1 MNIASSSP
9 EQPRT
14 AFVTGGSGFV
24 GGRLITHLLERG
36 WKVHALARSVE
47 SQAQVRA
54 LGATPANGSLDDEKA
69 LREAMAGCEIV
80 FHVAAHFKLWG
91 SKAIFDQVNVDGTRN
106 VVQAA
111 AATASVRRV
120 VAVSAAAVVMGD
132 PEPMVDV
139 DETRPLQIRT
149 FAPYSTSKAKAE
161 RILLDANGVRADFE
175 TIALRPPF
183 IWGSGMPSLNE
194 MVETVHAGRWQW
206 VDGGTQAM
214 SSCHVD
220 NLCEALILAAGRGR
234 GGQAYF
240 VADNEQSTLKSFIS
254 ALLAT
259 RGESVSDKA
268 VSFQTAWIIAGLMGG
283 TWRLLRLTGQPPI
296 TRQML
301 RLIGKPFT
309 IRTDKARA
317 ELGYAPRITLSDGL
331 VAMKTTKTNS
341 AILAADK
348 RHAHAGAV
356 SR

>member
-1 MNIASSSP
+1 MSSVSSSP
-9 EQPRT
+9 ERPRT

-24 GGRLITHLLERG
+24 GRRLITLLLERG
-36 WKVHALARSVE
+36 WKVRALARSID
-47 SQAQVRA
+47 SQAQVQA
-54 LGATPANGSLDDEKA
+54 LGAMPANGSLDDVKA
-69 LREAMAGCEIV
+69 LRAAMAGCEIV

-91 SKAIFDQVNVDGTRN
+91 SKALFDQVNVDGTNN

-139 DETRPLQIRT
+139 DETLPLQIRA
-149 FAPYSTSKAKAE
+149 FAPYSSSKAKAE
-161 RILLDANGVRADFE
+161 RILLGANRVRADFE

-183 IWGSGMPSLNE
+183 IWGAGMPSLNE

-220 NLCEALILAAGRGR
+220 NLCEALILAADRGR

-240 VADNEQSTLKSFIS
+240 IADNEISTLKSFIS

-268 VSFQTAWIIAGLMGG
+268 VSFRMAWMIAGLMGG
-283 TWRLLRLTGQPPI
+283 TWRLLRLKGQPPI

-317 ELGYAPRITLSDGL
+317 ELGYAPRISLSDGFA
-331 VAMKTTKTNS
+331 AMKITKTNS
-341 AILAADK
+341 AVLAAHPK
-348 RHAHAGAV
+348 HVHAEAA
-356 SR
+356 S

>member
-1 MNIASSSP
+1 MNIMSSSP
-9 EQPRT
+9 ERPRT
-14 AFVTGGSGFV
+14 AFVTGGSGFA
-24 GGRLITHLLERG
+24 GGRLITHLIERG
-36 WKVHALARSVE
+36 WKVRALARSVE
-47 SQAQVRA
+47 RQAQVRA
-54 LGATPANGSLDDEKA
+54 LGATPASGSLDDEKA
-69 LREAMAGCEIV
+69 LQEAMAGCEIV

-91 SKAIFDQVNVDGTRN
+91 SKALFDQVNVDGTRN
-106 VVQAA
+106 VVHAA

-139 DETRPLQIRT
+139 DETLPLQSRA
-149 FAPYSTSKAKAE
+149 FAPYSSSKAGAE
-161 RILLDANGVRADFE
+161 RILLDANHVRADFE

-183 IWGSGMPSLNE
+183 IWGPGMPSLDE

-220 NLCEALILAAGRGR
+220 NLCEALILAADRGR
-234 GGQAYF
+234 GGQAF
-240 VADNEQSTLKSFIS
+240 FIADDERSTLKSFIS

-268 VSFQTAWIIAGLMGG
+268 VSFRMAWMIAGLMGG
-283 TWRLLRLTGQPPI
+283 AWRVLRLKGQPPI

-317 ELGYAPRITLSDGL
+317 ELGYAPRVTLSDGL

-341 AILAADK
+341 ANLAAHRK
-348 RHAHAGAV
+348 HAHAEAM
-356 SR
+356 S